1 MSEGCLLWHSR
12 HCGRD
17 TTGVLYKGPLTP
29 SEKRAARLIRQA
41 LCINLDR
48 IFAALSVRSWQCPL
62 LGNLSAELE
71 CPLAEL
77 GLMGAGR
84 RTVSSELPELTP
96 EPPPAASPVAFD
108 CPVSGVLLDY

>member
-41 LCINLDR
+41 LRINLGR
-48 IFAALSVRSWQCPL
+48 ICAALSVRSWEIYRPSSSVRSWPRSRPSAREEIRWYTTVPRKLPTSASRREQGLNPL
-62 LGNLSAELE
+62 G
-71 CPLAEL
+71 
-77 GLMGAGR
+77 GANII
-84 RTVSSELPELTP
+84 
-96 EPPPAASPVAFD
+96 
-108 CPVSGVLLDY
+108 

>member
-41 LCINLDR
+41 LCINLGR
-48 IFAALSVRSWQCPL
+48 IFAALSVRSWEIL
-62 LGNLSAELE
+62 RYLGPCLARSALSAASTVEYQ
-71 CPLAEL
+71 
-77 GLMGAGR
+77 LMN
-84 RTVSSELPELTP
+84 
-96 EPPPAASPVAFD
+96 
-108 CPVSGVLLDY
+108 